1 MESIKFNAKGHSVEF
16 SKRTLTIDNQV
27 YSYTGISQIK
37 HSSAYHAYLFKYK
50 GEWVKLF
57 YEEPQGKTIAAL
69 FKRIN
74 AMNARR
80 AMQARA
86 TQSID
91 TAAIAAALAGE
102 EEKATEKKPVEPT
115 AEKPAEPK
123 VEETAEPVVEAEK
136 PAEIPKA
143 EEPVEPAPAEKPA
156 EEKPA
161 EKPVKEKKPK
171 FWSRKKK
178 AAAAEEKPAEEPVA
192 AVEEPKVEPVEE
204 PVAAEPVEEPKA
216 EPVAVE
222 PPTVEIPEEPVEV
235 PGESVTVEP
244 PTIEIPEES
253 LPDAVEPKLELPE
266 VEEPAAEAPA
276 ETVEAPA
283 ETTEAAAETKEPAAE
298 AEEVLAKAEEAAL
311 KKSRLKKAFTIFAII
326 IALFVIAGIIYFFT
340 IGTTND
346 SSQTVNT
353 DETYQYNDIDELIE
367 EMQE

>member
-16 SKRTLTIDNQV
+16 SKRTLTIDNKE

-37 HSSAYHAYLFKYK
+37 HSSAYHAYLFRYK

-102 EEKATEKKPVEPT
+102 EEK
-115 AEKPAEPK
+115 PAEPK
-123 VEETAEPVVEAEK
+123 VEESAKPDIEAEK
-136 PAEIPKA
+136 PAEEPKV
-143 EEPVEPAPAEKPA
+143 EEPVEPAPAEKPTTEKPVA
-156 EEKPA
+156 EKPA

-178 AAAAEEKPAEEPVA
+178 AAAVEEKPAEEPAEVA
-192 AVEEPKVEPVEE
+192 EEPKVEPVEE
-204 PVAAEPVEEPKA
+204 PVVAEPVEESKV

-244 PTIEIPEES
+244 PTIEIPEEA

-266 VEEPAAEAPA
+266 VEETPSETTEAPEETVGAPA
-276 ETVEAPA
+276 EA
-283 ETTEAAAETKEPAAE
+283 TEAAAETKEPAAE